1 LTTKVASTFQVV
13 DLFAGPGGLAEGFA
27 SVSAPGGARPFQI
40 ALSVEKDHVA
50 HGTLRFRAF
59 LRQFTDGFPDKY
71 YSFLNG
77 EIEEPNWA
85 EAYPDQWAA
94 AEKEALLLE
103 LGSEGADQLL
113 QPYLDSVK
121 NSAGD
126 QTIVIGGPPCQ
137 AYSIAGRA
145 RNKGVV
151 DYEPE
156 KDNRH
161 FLYQEYIKIL
171 EILKP
176 AAFVMENVK
185 GILSSSVGGQ
195 AIFKKI
201 LADLDEIGGDDFTY
215 ELYAFE
221 SDDNGAG
228 CLRATRE
235 PKDFLIRS
243 EFFGVPQARHR
254 IIIIGVRQERI
265 PQLRKK
271 SSRAKSLS
279 SFSQKVTVKDV
290 LAGLPRLRSGVSK
303 GDSVESWKSAMAR
316 SVADVMRATSHSAD
330 ENLKKVY
337 TRSRQLALQMGSG
350 SSPTLRSDN
359 GTGKVPNS
367 FPPSLRAWIIDPKL
381 KRLSN
386 HASRGHMESDLAR
399 YFFASVYAEICGRSP
414 VAKDYPIE
422 LAPSHKNWETG
433 IFSDRFRVQL
443 WGSPSTTIT
452 SHIAKDGH
460 YFIHPDPLQCR
471 ALTVREAARLQ
482 TFPDN
487 YRFLGNRTQQFE
499 QVGNAVPPFL
509 ARQIGS
515 ALHTLLNSMVHAG
528 DKEPG

>member
-1 LTTKVASTFQVV
+1 MTTKVASSFQVV

-27 SVSAPGGARPFQI
+27 SVPAHRGVRPFHV
-40 ALSVEKDHVA
+40 ALSVEKDPVA
-50 HGTLRFRAF
+50 HSTLRFRAF

-85 EAYPDQWAA
+85 EDYPSEWNSAC
-94 AEKEALLLE
+94 EETLLIE
-103 LGSEGADQLL
+103 LGTDGADQVLL
-113 QPYLDSVK
+113 PHLKRIRRLSGNK
-121 NSAGD
+121 
-126 QTIVIGGPPCQ
+126 TIVIGGPPCQ

-145 RNKGVV
+145 RNRGIV
-151 DYEPE
+151 DYDPE

-171 EILKP
+171 EVLKP

-195 AIFKKI
+195 EIFKKI
-201 LADLDEIGGDDFTY
+201 LTDLDVLGGNDFTY

-221 SDDNGAG
+221 TDGKGAG
-228 CLRATRE
+228 YLRATRE

-254 IIIIGVRQERI
+254 VIIIGVRQ
-265 PQLRKK
+265 P
-271 SSRAKSLS
+271 RAPLAKEKPPKAKISANS
-279 SFSQKVTVKDV
+279 AQTVSVSDV

-303 GDSVESWKSAMAR
+303 GDSVESWNAAMAR
-316 SVADVMRATSHSAD
+316 SVTQVIYATSKSTD
-330 ENLKKVY
+330 ENLEKVY
-337 TRSRQLALQMGSG
+337 VRSQQLLAEMSSG
-350 SSPTLRSDN
+350 IGPTSRSDN
-359 GTGKVPNS
+359 NVGNIPETL
-367 FPPSLRAWIIDPKL
+367 PSSLKEWIIDPKL

-399 YFFASVYAEICGRSP
+399 YFFASVYAETCGRSP
-414 VAKDYPIE
+414 VAKEYPIA

-443 WGSPSTTIT
+443 WNNPSTTIT

-487 YRFLGNRTQQFE
+487 YRFIGNNTKQFE

-509 ARQIGS
+509 ARQIGI
-515 ALHTLLNSMVHAG
+515 ALHALLRARRQR
-528 DKEPG
+528 P